1 MTQIAAT
8 ALGAHKGI
16 GGHIDDCPRAPC
28 RITSD
33 LEQLREEFFAYLI
46 QHIGQDLT
54 AEEMRTLMQPVAAGN
69 VRFRVDEALKKVAS
83 WYKPKTA

>member
-16 GGHIDDCPRAPC
+16 GGHPDDCPRDSC

-33 LEQLREEFFAYLI
+33 LDQLREDFFAHLI
-46 QHIGQDLT
+46 RIVGQDLT

-83 WYKPKTA
+83 WYKPKSE